1 MEDLNEKIINS
12 MGRVEKKQIST
23 TDLIQQLLTNIK
35 DAQEER
41 KIMFSLLQKFIESGI
56 TKEEKRESLNRTM

>member
-1 MEDLNEKIINS
+1 
-12 MGRVEKKQIST
+12 MGRGEKKQKSKNE
-23 TDLIQQLLTNIK
+23 LIQQLLTNIK

-56 TKEEKRESLNRTM
+56 TKEEKREIKKQI

>member
-56 TKEEKRESLNRTM
+56 TKEEKKEIKKQL